1 MNLKHIR
8 HLKDL
13 KHIVLLSSFTLS
25 ASLANA
31 DGSPWLPIP
40 KSGSLGLSYVSEDA
54 ETFYR
59 GESNVNLPFGGLE
72 QQSVY
77 LSADYGLTDSI
88 ALDLQAVHVSVS
100 GDAPSPPG
108 PPDQDGWADT
118 NVGVTWRFVD
128 EHVNPAAPSV
138 ALRVGVTVAGD
149 YEASIPTS
157 TGDGADGV
165 EASLIVGKIFDD
177 RFALSAE
184 VGYRNRSDDVPND
197 TFINAKAFVVVSPR
211 LILNAQLHKTMA
223 AGNLDIGGPGFSPA
237 RFPETTEDIE
247 RFGLGV
253 DFSLTPEFNVGLN
266 WFKVTDGRN
275 TAEFDT
281 LAATATYR
289 FDLYG
294 SG

>member
-1 MNLKHIR
+1 MSIR
-8 HLKDL
+8 FLCIL
-13 KHIVLLSSFTLS
+13 CLSWLG

-40 KSGSLGLSYVSEDA
+40 KSGSLGISYVSEDA

-59 GESNVNLPFGGLE
+59 GTTNVNLPFGGLE
-72 QQSVY
+72 QQSIY
-77 LSADYGLTDSI
+77 LSADYGVTDSI
-88 ALDLQAVHVSVS
+88 ALDVQAAHVSVS

-108 PPDQDGWADT
+108 PPDQDGWADV
-118 NVGVTWRFVD
+118 NVGATWRFID
-128 EHVNPAAPSV
+128 EYINPAAPSM

-149 YEASIPTS
+149 YEAALPTS

-165 EASLIVGKIFDD
+165 EASVILGKIFDD
-177 RFALSAE
+177 RFALSTE
-184 VGYRNRSDDVPND
+184 VGYRNRSDDVPNE
-197 TFINAKAFVVVSPR
+197 TFINAKAFVVVGER
-211 LILNAQLHKTMA
+211 WILNAQLHKTMA
-223 AGNLDIGGPGFSPA
+223 SGNLDIGGSGFSPA

-247 RFGLGV
+247 RFGLGAE
-253 DFSLTPEFNVGLN
+253 FNLTPAFNVGVS

-281 LAATATYR
+281 IAATLTYR

-294 SG
+294 AG